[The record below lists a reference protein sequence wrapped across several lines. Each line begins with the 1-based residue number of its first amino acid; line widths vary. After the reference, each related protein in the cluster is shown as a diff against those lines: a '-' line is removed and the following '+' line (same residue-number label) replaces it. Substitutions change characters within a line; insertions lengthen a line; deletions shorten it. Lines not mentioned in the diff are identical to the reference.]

1 MIPERLMISSAP
13 SHDKTWPWVC
23 VCTRPEGRW
32 DWRAAFICKSTGSGG
47 GIHHSLPSGHP
58 GETVPA
64 QKTRL
69 DLPQIT
75 FLRSAGWARERK
87 RLDIAF
93 LLTTNLPGGAHTKK
107 QIKPSKRLLVGLVQF
122 QSIRYQ
128 PSYVLLPLV
137 LWNRKATQKI
147 LNETHNR
154 SRFTFLFE
162 QAALE
167 RIETRA
173 QPPHTGA
180 GWFWLTAKPLPAFRV
195 MIRNRFGSVRAI
207 HKSTC
212 KIRVTF
218 TCNSIS
224 RYHGELLLFFFF
236 TFPVL
241 EGWERGFVY

>member
-1 MIPERLMISSAP
+1 M
-13 SHDKTWPWVC
+13 
-23 VCTRPEGRW
+23 
-32 DWRAAFICKSTGSGG
+32 
-47 GIHHSLPSGHP
+47 
-58 GETVPA
+58 
-64 QKTRL
+64 
-69 DLPQIT
+69 
-75 FLRSAGWARERK
+75 
-87 RLDIAF
+87 
-93 LLTTNLPGGAHTKK
+93 
-107 QIKPSKRLLVGLVQF
+107 
-122 QSIRYQ
+122 
-128 PSYVLLPLV
+128 LLPLV

-167 RIETRA
+167 RIKTRA

-224 RYHGELLLFFFF
+224 RYHGARTLVVFFFYF
-236 TFPVL
+236 SCVTRMRKGICILILRCRMYLTIVSGQMVVWH
-241 EGWERGFVY
+241 EGFVPSCLVIYLHWLLPIKSVTLVLLKTVVLIKQMFSPTQTLERKAQTNLM